1 MSLRPPAGFSP
12 RTCRISPVDSGT
24 RTIFSEQTIY
34 ARCLDNQSIPT
45 IMSKLPSCIGVRS
58 IGKIWSLRFNWQSR
72 RTELRTMGSP
82 LATSTVKGLPS
93 FVLDT
98 RSIGSKD
105 NDTKLL
111 SAPESKRTDTG

>member
-1 MSLRPPAGFSP
+1 M
-12 RTCRISPVDSGT
+12 VV
-24 RTIFSEQTIY
+24 
-34 ARCLDNQSIPT
+34 
-45 IMSKLPSCIGVRS
+45 KL
-58 IGKIWSLRFNWQSR
+58 R

-98 RSIGSKD
+98 RSIVSKD

-111 SAPESKRTDTG
+111 SAPESKRTDAG